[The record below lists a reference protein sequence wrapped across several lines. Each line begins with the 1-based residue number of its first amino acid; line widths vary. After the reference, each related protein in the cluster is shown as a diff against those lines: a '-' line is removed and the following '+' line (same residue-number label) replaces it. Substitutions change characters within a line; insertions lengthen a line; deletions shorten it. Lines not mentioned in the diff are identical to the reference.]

1 MYNERALEEILKHY
15 PILRAQAALEA
26 EQLKHMFPSCTANWD
41 GQPHGSGIS
50 DSTANYAVRR
60 EDWSP
65 NMKKAR
71 ALEIAIEALT
81 AQEKDLIKYM
91 YFEQWR
97 LYQIRLRMAVS
108 RRNLFYIRKNALNK
122 IAEII
127 L

>member
-15 PILRAQAALEA
+15 PILRAQANLEA

-81 AQEKDLIKYM
+81 AQEKELVKYK

-97 LYQIRLRMAVS
+97 DCQTRLRMGL
-108 RRNLFYIRKNALNK
+108 RRTQLWKVRKRALNK
-122 IAEII
+122 IAVII

>member
-41 GQPHGSGIS
+41 GQPHGSGVS

-81 AQEKDLIKYM
+81 QEEKELTRYW

-97 LYQIRLRMAVS
+97 PYQIRLRMGVS
-108 RRNLFYIRKNALNK
+108 KRTLFYVRRNALNK
-122 IAEII
+122 IAQII

>member
-41 GQPHGSGIS
+41 GQPHGSGVS

-81 AQEKDLIKYM
+81 AQEKDFVKYL

-97 LYQIRLRMAVS
+97 MYQVGLRLGA
-108 RRNLFYIRKNALNK
+108 RRTQIWKIRKSALDK
-122 IAEII
+122 IAKII